1 MSCFLTISDHPAFKA
16 SRVTGDIGDVQSLHL
31 SRTRLSIFSVFSLS
45 NAEHAGFSLAP
56 ADNLAPQMPST
67 CEHRGGRFLVN
78 CPGNRKILAVLL
90 EMFAVDCSFFHAE

>member
-45 NAEHAGFSLAP
+45 NAERAGFSLS
-56 ADNLAPQMPST
+56 QMPST

-78 CPGNRKILAVLL
+78 CPGDRKILAVLL